1 MFLSKLDF
9 LSSPPQMYFLQ
20 KRTNKTL
27 FGGILFIIYIFIM
40 LNIFIVYTLDFF
52 LNDRYDIRYSLY
64 KNFTEN
70 DENNKIEELNPLL
83 NFSFDLKKV
92 SKDLK
97 QLNLSEQFMI
107 LGPDWSV
114 IERNS
119 IISRSPNDL
128 SIMIVYVCSET
139 CSLDKKD
146 QTDLTYIL
154 NISYSGYKI
163 DH

>member
-1 MFLSKLDF
+1 MFLPKLDF
-9 LSSPPQMYFLQ
+9 LSSPPQMYFLR

-52 LNDRYDIRYSLY
+52 LNDRYNIRYSLY

-70 DENNKIEELNPLL
+70 NENNKMEELNPHL

-107 LGPDWSV
+107 LGPDWSI

-119 IISRSPNDL
+119 ILSRNPDDL
-128 SIMIVYVCSET
+128 SIMIV
-139 CSLDKKD
+139 
-146 QTDLTYIL
+146 
-154 NISYSGYKI
+154 
-163 DH
+163 